1 MTLDEAVAAQKPLVQ
16 RLLDGVAAI
25 GADPPGI
32 TRDAYGQGENAAHDV
47 IRKAGEA
54 LGMQAS
60 IDAGANLSLRWA
72 AEKPEA
78 PPIIIG
84 SHLDSIVQGGN
95 FDGAAGVIA
104 GIGAVAALR
113 AAGITPRRD
122 IEVLA
127 LRCEEAVWFG
137 LGLIGSR
144 CLLARLPPGA
154 LELRHA
160 RTGKTLAESIAAA
173 GGDPSQL
180 RHGKP
185 LRDPAAIGAYLEVH
199 IEQAPQLIEAD
210 AHIAICRAN
219 PGNLRHPFIRIKGED
234 AHTGLPHR
242 FRRDA
247 ALAGADL
254 SLSLEKLWL
263 AEEAAGRPM
272 AVTIGRFHTPADR
285 HSLTAVSGDFE
296 LSLDLRAYDA
306 AHLVALEAKLQEIVA
321 DVASRRGV
329 TITLGERSSAAPGL
343 MDPGLMVGLADA
355 ATACGITAP
364 HLHSP
369 GTHDANNFAAVGIK
383 TAMLLV
389 RNQNGS
395 HNPHEAMETD
405 DLMAAISVLT
415 KFSVARLEREKGS
428 GDGFQEFFRY

>member
-1 MTLDEAVAAQKPLVQ
+1 MKLDHAIAAQKPLVQ
-16 RLLDGVAAI
+16 SLLDGVAAI

-32 TRDAYGQGENAAHDV
+32 TRDAYGRGENETHDL

-54 LGMQAS
+54 LGLQAS

-72 AEKPEA
+72 AEKAKA

-104 GIGAVAALR
+104 GVGAVAALR

-144 CLLARLPPGA
+144 CLLARLPQGA
-154 LELRHA
+154 LGLRHA

-173 GGDPSQL
+173 GGDPALLSQ
-180 RHGKP
+180 GKP
-185 LRDPAAIGAYLEVH
+185 LRDPGNIGAYLEVH
-199 IEQAPQLIEAD
+199 IEQAPQLIEAGVP
-210 AHIAICRAN
+210 IAICIAN
-219 PGNLRHPFIRIKGED
+219 PGNLRHPFIRITGED
-234 AHTGLPHR
+234 AHTGLPYR

-254 SLSLEKLWL
+254 SLCLEKLWL
-263 AEEAAGRPM
+263 EEEAAGRPM
-272 AVTIGRFHTPADR
+272 AVTIGRFHTPVDR

-296 LSLDLRAYDA
+296 MSLDLRGYDA
-306 AHLVALEAKLQEIVA
+306 AHLVVLEAKLQEIVA
-321 DVASRRGV
+321 EVAARRNV
-329 TITLGERSSAAPGL
+329 KITPGERSSAAPGL
-343 MDPGLMVGLADA
+343 MDPGLMKGLADA
-355 ATACGITAP
+355 ALASGISAT

-369 GTHDANNFAAVGIK
+369 GTHDANNFAAAGVRTGMI
-383 TAMLLV
+383 LV

-395 HNPHEAMETD
+395 HNPREAMKTD
-405 DLMAAISVLT
+405 DLMAAIAVLT
-415 KFSVARLEREKGS
+415 QYLAGESVS
-428 GDGFQEFFRY
+428 